1 MPGWATTPAVSPSP
15 GDRSWTGS
23 SATSRAASRIRCSRS
38 LRSMPV
44 DVETVIEIA
53 RPRAAVAAYA
63 CDPDNATAWYRN
75 IKRVEWQ
82 ISRPLAVGSR
92 IAFEAR
98 FLGRS
103 LVYTYQVRELQP
115 GESMVMSTSGGPF
128 AMETVYRFRD
138 SGPGLTE
145 MRLRNRGEPSGFSR

>member
-1 MPGWATTPAVSPSP
+1 MAGF
-15 GDRSWTGS
+15 
-23 SATSRAASRIRCSRS
+23 AA
-38 LRSMPV
+38 
-44 DVETVIEIA
+44 
-53 RPRAAVAAYA
+53 
-63 CDPDNATAWYRN
+63 DPDNATAWYRN
-75 IKRVEWQ
+75 IKRVEWET
-82 ISRPLAVGSR
+82 SRPLAVGSR

-115 GESMVMSTSGGPF
+115 GESIVMSTSGGPF

-145 MRLRNRGEPSGFSR
+145 MRLRNRGEPSGFSRLAAPCMAAAMRRANLADLRRLKQILEQAGSA